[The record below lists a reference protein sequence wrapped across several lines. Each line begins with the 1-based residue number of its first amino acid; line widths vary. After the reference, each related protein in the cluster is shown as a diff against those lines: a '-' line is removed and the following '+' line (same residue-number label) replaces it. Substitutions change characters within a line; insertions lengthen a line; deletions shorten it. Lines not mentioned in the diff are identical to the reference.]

1 MGVGFGFTGIPLGG
15 LRREVV
21 PVELVCMVLILGV
34 IVIEELR
41 EAIDAVGCRE
51 GRSVLT
57 SELEEVVS
65 VGWFEVGLEEAL
77 SRRS

>member
-1 MGVGFGFTGIPLGG
+1 MCGVGGRRVSSNFVGVGFGFAGTPLGG
-15 LRREVV
+15 PRREVV
-21 PVELVCMVLILGV
+21 PVELVCVVLMLGV

-57 SELEEVVS
+57 SELEDVVS
-65 VGWFEVGLEEAL
+65 VG
-77 SRRS
+77 